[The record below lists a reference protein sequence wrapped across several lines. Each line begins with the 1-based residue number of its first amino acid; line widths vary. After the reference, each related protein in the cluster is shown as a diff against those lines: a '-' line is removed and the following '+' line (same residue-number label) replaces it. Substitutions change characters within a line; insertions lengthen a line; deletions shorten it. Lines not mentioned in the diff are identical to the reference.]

1 MLGFVGSITIEP
13 NGAAVESWA
22 GIAPEHRRKWSALMG
37 RLCSQQVAPSCCH
50 DLLIYKSRSQPRNL
64 PMHSVHRCPHKA
76 FPLRNRRSMFQSH
89 WLQSCPKRMSSL
101 RHFPIRHYR
110 CAKPRRQLLLPKR
123 YILLLLHTGS
133 MASAVTRPEVV
144 YAAPLKVNIAGKFA
158 VLGPASVQ
166 APAAF
171 LFAL

>member
-1 MLGFVGSITIEP
+1 MARPLKAGP
-13 NGAAVESWA
+13 LYAGASD
-22 GIAPEHRRKWSALMG
+22 RKWSALMG
-37 RLCSQQVAPSCCH
+37 RLCSQQVAPRGRH

-76 FPLRNRRSMFQSH
+76 FPLRESKVKVPIALVEKLSETNV
-89 WLQSCPKRMSSL
+89 
-101 RHFPIRHYR
+101 HFAPLPDK
-110 CAKPRRQLLLPKR
+110 ALSVRQTPPPAAPTQTVH
-123 YILLLLHTGS
+123 LLLLHTGS

-166 APAAF
+166 APRGPV
-171 LFAL
+171 LVPL